1 MNSMTNKEWEQVVDE
16 YRAIRVSDS
25 KERNAKNS
33 YLSKVKKGV
42 EEFIKSSQAFDRKD
56 VDCINFNILA
66 EILKEAG
73 ITGQRN
79 KMRDIHWMRILLSIV
94 EEKTGKDML
103 SRVKFPPAGV
113 DVDDP
118 ISRQEYIHEQR
129 VNSNLD
135 ESQQRAK
142 IAELADELWCST
154 GTIDGDLVA
163 IRNFPDE
170 SSIVH
175 IKMDINITQ

>member
-56 VDCINFNILA
+56 VDRINLNILA

-79 KMRDIHWMRILLSIV
+79 KMRDIH
-94 EEKTGKDML
+94 
-103 SRVKFPPAGV
+103 
-113 DVDDP
+113 
-118 ISRQEYIHEQR
+118 
-129 VNSNLD
+129 
-135 ESQQRAK
+135 
-142 IAELADELWCST
+142 
-154 GTIDGDLVA
+154 
-163 IRNFPDE
+163 
-170 SSIVH
+170 
-175 IKMDINITQ
+175 